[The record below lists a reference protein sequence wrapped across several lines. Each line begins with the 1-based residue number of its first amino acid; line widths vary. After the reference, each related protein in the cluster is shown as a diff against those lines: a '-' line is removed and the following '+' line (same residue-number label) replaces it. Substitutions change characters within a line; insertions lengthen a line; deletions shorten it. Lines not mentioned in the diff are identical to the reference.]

1 MTSPPQVLAPE
12 ELQHLSELREVLR
25 TTATPGW
32 LIIIRRMQED
42 ADEAHEELLG
52 AAYATDSALAGL
64 ARRWQQRESVVR
76 SLKQYIQSCEEQKKM
91 LLESTEQERSSEYAE
106 PDRETA

>member
-12 ELQHLSELREVLR
+12 ELSHLSELREVLL

-32 LIIIRRMQED
+32 QIIIRRMQED

-76 SLKQYIQSCEEQKKM
+76 SLKQYIKSCEEQKKM
-91 LLESTEQERSSEYAE
+91 LLETETERGVPSDAERYSEIA
-106 PDRETA
+106 